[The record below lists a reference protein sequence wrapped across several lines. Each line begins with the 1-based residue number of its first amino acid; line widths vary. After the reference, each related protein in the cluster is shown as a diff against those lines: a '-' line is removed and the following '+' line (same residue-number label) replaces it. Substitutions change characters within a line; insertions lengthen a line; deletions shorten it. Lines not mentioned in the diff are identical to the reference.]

1 MNLFSYDAE
10 ASVIGSAFLQP
21 DLIPELVEIVRP
33 EDLYHYEHRVVWG
46 ALINAAKDDESV
58 DVVTIGDRLESIGVL
73 EDIGGFTA
81 LTEMARNTP
90 SASNA
95 TAYAEIVADLAQ
107 RRRLVAM
114 MPETEASFTER
125 SDDTDELITKTVSRL
140 ESMRRGRKN
149 QLLRAAK
156 YLGPQ
161 FVDPLDR
168 RFNNQE
174 DAMGLP
180 YGLKDLD
187 EATLGMKPNELV
199 VVGGRPS
206 MGKAQPLDAKVL
218 TRRGWKAMGDIRVG
232 DELASVDGSPS
243 FVTGVFPQGVKD
255 IYEVAFSDGRSTRAC
270 AEHLWSVT
278 YRDWNGPRVVSTAKL
293 IDMLGKKRY
302 QNRLWVD
309 VYRGE
314 HGHDEALP
322 LHPWVV
328 GAMIANGNMTD
339 TTPRIST
346 ADQENLDKLLDL
358 MGGAVSPTQDG
369 DYSYRLKG
377 VKHKNTLTDGL
388 KKIGMWDCLSYEK
401 RVPTAYLEAPKDDR
415 IDLLAGLIDNDGWVE
430 KFGSVLYST
439 SSPGLADD
447 VQYLVRSLGGVCNI
461 ATKEPVYRG
470 KDGERLNGRTHYVC
484 KICLPSFDGVVTL
497 PRKLERIGAKKS
509 SRQKRI
515 NLASIKL
522 VSREEAQCI
531 SVSHDRH
538 LYVTDDFIVTHNTA
552 FMMNCLRAALN
563 ADTPVLV
570 ESLEMKRPA
579 LFIRL
584 IASIG
589 DIPLAALYDPRNHD
603 MDEYWPRLSFPLT
616 QVDNSNLY
624 INDDTPRTISQIR
637 AQAKA
642 IYDTHGSIGLVM
654 IDYLGKVRIEGEYGT
669 RHDRAIEEVVT
680 GAKNIAKEFG
690 CPVMLLS
697 QLNRKLEDR
706 PNKRPNMGDLKDSS
720 AIEQEADTILF
731 LYRDE
736 VYNKDNPDNK
746 GLAEIIIG
754 KQREG
759 RTDTITVASRLANAR
774 FEDLAPRHYEESF
787 S

>member
-21 DLIPELVEIVRP
+21 DLIPEIVEIVRP

-46 ALINAAKDDESV
+46 ALINAAKDGESV
-58 DVVTIGDRLESIGVL
+58 DVVTIGDHLESIGVL
-73 EDIGGFTA
+73 EDIGGFAA

-114 MPETEASFTER
+114 MPEAEASFTER

-206 MGKAQPLDAKVL
+206 MGK
-218 TRRGWKAMGDIRVG
+218 
-232 DELASVDGSPS
+232 
-243 FVTGVFPQGVKD
+243 
-255 IYEVAFSDGRSTRAC
+255 
-270 AEHLWSVT
+270 
-278 YRDWNGPRVVSTAKL
+278 
-293 IDMLGKKRY
+293 
-302 QNRLWVD
+302 
-309 VYRGE
+309 
-314 HGHDEALP
+314 
-322 LHPWVV
+322 
-328 GAMIANGNMTD
+328 
-339 TTPRIST
+339 
-346 ADQENLDKLLDL
+346 
-358 MGGAVSPTQDG
+358 
-369 DYSYRLKG
+369 
-377 VKHKNTLTDGL
+377 
-388 KKIGMWDCLSYEK
+388 
-401 RVPTAYLEAPKDDR
+401 
-415 IDLLAGLIDNDGWVE
+415 
-430 KFGSVLYST
+430 
-439 SSPGLADD
+439 
-447 VQYLVRSLGGVCNI
+447 
-461 ATKEPVYRG
+461 
-470 KDGERLNGRTHYVC
+470 
-484 KICLPSFDGVVTL
+484 
-497 PRKLERIGAKKS
+497 
-509 SRQKRI
+509 
-515 NLASIKL
+515 
-522 VSREEAQCI
+522 
-531 SVSHDRH
+531 
-538 LYVTDDFIVTHNTA
+538 TA

-589 DIPLAALYDPRNHD
+589 DMPLAALHDPRNHD

-680 GAKNIAKEFG
+680 GAKSIAKEFG

>member
-1 MNLFSYDAE
+1 MSLFSIDAE
-10 ASVIGSAFLQP
+10 ASVIGSAFLEP
-21 DLIPELVEIVRP
+21 DLIAELAELVRP
-33 EDLYHYEHRVVWG
+33 DDMYHYSHRVVWG
-46 ALINAAKDDESV
+46 ALINAFKKGDGV
-58 DVVTIGDRLESIGVL
+58 DLVTIGDHLEAVGVL
-73 EDIGGFTA
+73 NDLGGFSA
-81 LTEMARNTP
+81 LSEMARNTP
-90 SASNA
+90 SATNA

-107 RRRLVAM
+107 RRRLTGL
-114 MPETEASFTER
+114 MPETEASFADR
-125 SDDTDELITKTVSRL
+125 QADTDALITQAVSRL
-140 ESMRRGRKN
+140 ESMRRSRKS
-149 QLLRAAK
+149 QLLRVAE
-156 YLGPQ
+156 YLADE
-161 FVDPLDR
+161 FMDPLDR
-168 RFNNQE
+168 RHSGDE
-174 DAMGLP
+174 EAMGLS

-187 EATLGMKPNELV
+187 AATLGMKPDELV
-199 VVGGRPS
+199 IVGGRPS

-218 TRRGWKAMGDIRVG
+218 TRRGWKLMGDIHVG
-232 DELASVDGSPS
+232 EELASVDGKPS

-278 YRDWNGPRVVSTAKL
+278 YRDWCGPRVVSTTKL
-293 IDMLGKKRY
+293 IEMLGKKRY
-302 QNRLWVD
+302 QNRLWID

-346 ADQENLDKLLDL
+346 ADQENLDKLLSL

-369 DYSYRLKG
+369 DCSYRLKG
-377 VKHKNTLTDGL
+377 IKQKNALADGL
-388 KKIGMWDCLSYEK
+388 KQIGIWGCLSYEK
-401 RVPTAYLEAPKDDR
+401 RVPAAYMEAPKADR

-470 KDGERLNGRTHYVC
+470 KDGERLNGRMHYVC

-497 PRKLERIGAKKS
+497 PRKLERVGAKKS

-531 SVSHDRH
+531 SVSHDSH

-552 FMMNCLRAALN
+552 FMMNCLRSALN
-563 ADTPVLV
+563 AEKPILV

-579 LFIRL
+579 LFNRL
-584 IASIG
+584 VACIG
-589 DIPLAALYDPRNHD
+589 DIPLAAIYDPRNHD
-603 MDEYWPRLSFPLT
+603 MDAYFYRMAFPLT
-616 QVDNSNLY
+616 QLKAANLY
-624 INDDTPRTISQIR
+624 INDSAPRSISQIR

-642 IYDTHGSIGLVM
+642 IYEKHGSVGLVM
-654 IDYLGKVRIEGEYGT
+654 IDYLGKVRVEGDYGS
-669 RHDRAIEEVVT
+669 RHDRAIEEVVA
-680 GAKNIAKEFG
+680 GAKQIAKDFN

-697 QLNRKLEDR
+697 QLNRKLEER

-736 VYNKDNPDNK
+736 VYNKDSPDNK

-759 RTDTITVASRLANAR
+759 RTETIHVVSRLANAR
-774 FEDLAPRHYEESF
+774 FEDLAPKAMQEAF